1 MARQKLTLSIDRE
14 LIEPMKML
22 ALVEKRELSEITE
35 ALYRE
40 YLERHRKFVKI
51 IQRGKQQLET

>member
-1 MARQKLTLSIDRE
+1 MPRQELTLWVERE

-22 ALVEKRELSEITE
+22 ALVEKQSLSDITN

-40 YLERHRKFVKI
+40 YLERHEEIVKSI
-51 IQRGKQQLET
+51 EREQKL